1 MAGFSA
7 AFGAYAPKTYDFY
20 RKTMSQ
26 LTERHPEL
34 QWNFDNSV
42 FPTMTFNM
50 GPDTTCLDH
59 NDCTNVPQ
67 GFCSVTAL
75 GDFNPDEGGYFYLWD
90 LRLAIR
96 FPPGST
102 ILIPSSSLRHGT
114 TPIQTGESRYSI
126 TQYCPGGLVRWVR
139 FGFRRAL
146 EISKEERRSIDG
158 SPEVRWAQALDM
170 LSKYKELEQDRKI
183 LI

>member
-1 MAGFSA
+1 MCRLAGFSA

-146 EISKEERRSIDG
+146 EISK
-158 SPEVRWAQALDM
+158 
-170 LSKYKELEQDRKI
+170 
-183 LI
+183 